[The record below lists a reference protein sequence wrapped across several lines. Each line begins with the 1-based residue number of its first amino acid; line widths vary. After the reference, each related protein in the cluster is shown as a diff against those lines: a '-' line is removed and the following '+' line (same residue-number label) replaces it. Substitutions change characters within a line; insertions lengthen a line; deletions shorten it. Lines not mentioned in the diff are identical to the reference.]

1 MDCGMQNYFK
11 KVLLIL
17 RFILTSWFKILLGTI
32 SLVSWS
38 TKLYIQ
44 MNLECKVCV
53 QFISSLVWS
62 SRRAFVC
69 VMHNMSAAGVLRA
82 TSWASTILHTTNCG
96 VHTFSFVILKTIF
109 FSISGR
115 CRHGHGDGYHD
126 RTRLFRPTGP
136 GYYSLIRRHRVEW
149 NWW

>member
-1 MDCGMQNYFK
+1 MQNYFK

-17 RFILTSWFKILLGTI
+17 RFILTSSFKILLGTI
-32 SLVSWS
+32 FLVSWN

-82 TSWASTILHTTNCG
+82 TSWAHTTYNSTTAYHQLWCPQ
-96 VHTFSFVILKTIF
+96 FSFVILKTIF